1 MAELVK
7 KQGKTVV
14 QTYRLGEG
22 TQHLGRAAGNHIQIE
37 DSSVSSHHA
46 DIVAKPSPYRIGR
59 REYFIVDCNSRH
71 GLFVNGDRQTH
82 RRLKHGD
89 RIQIGKQK
97 FDFVDDPRDAGDQT
111 IIKKPD
117 Q

>member
-7 KQGKTVV
+7 KRGKTAV

-22 TQHLGRAAGNHIQIE
+22 TQRIGRATNNHIQIQ

-46 DIVAKPSPYRIGR
+46 DVVAKPSPYRIGK

-71 GLFVNGDRQTH
+71 GVFVNGDRQTH

-89 RIQIGKQK
+89 RIQIGNQK
-97 FDFVDDPRDAGDQT
+97 FDFVDGPRDSGDQT
-111 IIKKPD
+111 IIKKPG
-117 Q
+117 

>member
-1 MAELVK
+1 M
-7 KQGKTVV
+7 

-22 TQHLGRAAGNHIQIE
+22 TQHIGRATDNHIQIE

-46 DIVAKPSPYRIGR
+46 DVVAKPSPYRIGR

-71 GLFVNGDRQTH
+71 GVFVNGDRQTH

-89 RIQIGKQK
+89 RIQIGNQK
-97 FDFVDDPRDAGDQT
+97 FEFVDERRDSGDQT
-111 IIKKPD
+111 VVKKPD
-117 Q
+117 ERR